1 MNLLD
6 ADFFKYYFCKKFN
19 IFLYENTTTRRTRKI
34 MAIYSPDNFSLIDSP
49 MKLLRLNALAP
60 NFQLP
65 KTAVTIGN
73 FDGVHLGHQAMI
85 SQLKQL
91 AAAENLKTLVMIF
104 EPQPLEFFKGYD
116 APPRITS
123 LREKVEYLTKLGVDY
138 IAVAKFDNHFR
149 SLNAE
154 SFAELLKVKLNA
166 EHLVL
171 GDDFHFGKNRQ
182 GNSEFL
188 TAYGFQVTNLTTVAL
203 DGERVSSTRIRQT
216 LQAGDL
222 ALAAKLLGR
231 PYSITGRV
239 QYGDQIGRTLDF
251 PTINV
256 ALNRHKPCLKGI
268 YGVEVMCETLSLKD
282 KVKADNPEKSG
293 IAGYEPTALFG
304 AGHVGTRPAIKQVHP
319 EWRLEVHFP
328 DVSANLYG
336 LLMRVTFLN
345 YLHGEKDY
353 PSLEA
358 LKVGIDDDVEKLLE
372 FRQNTPHFPF

>member
-1 MNLLD
+1 MQ
-6 ADFFKYYFCKKFN
+6 
-19 IFLYENTTTRRTRKI
+19 
-34 MAIYSPDNFSLIDSP
+34 
-49 MKLLRLNALAP
+49 LLRLNALAP
-60 NFQLP
+60 DFQLE

-85 SQLKQL
+85 AQLKQL
-91 AAAENLKTLVMIF
+91 AAAQQLKTLVMIF
-104 EPQPLEFFKGYD
+104 EPQPLEFFKGYE
-116 APPRITS
+116 APPRISS
-123 LREKVEYLTKLGVDY
+123 LREKVEYLTELGVDY
-138 IAVAKFDNHFR
+138 IAVAKFDNYFR
-149 SLNAE
+149 SLSAE
-154 SFAELLKVKLNA
+154 AFADILKYKLNA
-166 EHLVL
+166 HSLVL

-188 TAYGFQVTNLTTVAL
+188 QQYGFQVTNLNTILA

-239 QYGDQIGRTLDF
+239 QYGDQIGRTIDF

-256 ALNRHKPCLKGI
+256 RLNRHKPCLNGI
-268 YGVEVMCETLSLKD
+268 YGVEVLCETESLQA
-282 KVKADNPEKSG
+282 KVQAENPNQPG
-293 IAGYEPTALFG
+293 IAGYDPTALFG
-304 AGHVGTRPAIKQVHP
+304 AGHVGTRPTIKQDHP

-328 DVSANLYG
+328 EVSANLYG

-358 LKVGIDDDVEKLLE
+358 LKAGIDDDVEKLLE
-372 FRQNTPHFPF
+372 FHRSTPKFPFE

>member
-1 MNLLD
+1 
-6 ADFFKYYFCKKFN
+6 
-19 IFLYENTTTRRTRKI
+19 
-34 MAIYSPDNFSLIDSP
+34 
-49 MKLLRLNALAP
+49 MKLLRLNAL
-60 NFQLP
+60 NSHSVSE

-73 FDGVHLGHQAMI
+73 FDGVHLGHQSMI
-85 SQLKQL
+85 QQLRAVAEQ
-91 AAAENLKTLVMIF
+91 ENLKSVVMIF
-104 EPQPLEFFKGYD
+104 EPQPLEYFKHYE
-116 APPRITS
+116 APPRISS

-138 IAVAKFDNHFR
+138 IAVAKFDETFR
-149 SLNAE
+149 NLSATD
-154 SFAELLKVKLNA
+154 FAEILKTKLNA

-188 TAYGFQVTNLTTVAL
+188 KNYGFAVTNLNTVEL
-203 DGERVSSTRIRQT
+203 NGERVSSTRIRQT

-239 QYGDQIGRTLDF
+239 QYGDQIGRTINF

-256 ALNRHKPCLKGI
+256 RLNRHKPCLHGI
-268 YGVEVMCETLSLKD
+268 YAVDVVCETESLKD
-282 KVKADNPEKSG
+282 RAQASHPDKKGV
-293 IAGYEPTALFG
+293 AGYSPTALFG
-304 AGHVGTRPAIKQVHP
+304 AGHVGTRPAIKQDHP

-336 LLMRVTFLN
+336 LLMRVTFLD
-345 YLHGEKDY
+345 YLHGEKNY

-358 LKVGIDDDVEKLLE
+358 LKAGIDDDVEKLLE
-372 FRQNTPHFPF
+372 FRRNHPTFPF

>member
-1 MNLLD
+1 MQ
-6 ADFFKYYFCKKFN
+6 
-19 IFLYENTTTRRTRKI
+19 
-34 MAIYSPDNFSLIDSP
+34 
-49 MKLLRLNALAP
+49 LLRLNALAP
-60 NFQLP
+60 DFQLE

-85 SQLKQL
+85 AQLKQL
-91 AAAENLKTLVMIF
+91 AAAQQLKTLVMIF
-104 EPQPLEFFKGYD
+104 EPQPLEFFKGYE
-116 APPRITS
+116 APPRISS
-123 LREKVEYLTKLGVDY
+123 LREKVEYLTELGVDY
-138 IAVAKFDNHFR
+138 IAVAKFDNYFR
-149 SLNAE
+149 SLSAE
-154 SFAELLKVKLNA
+154 AFADILKYKLNA
-166 EHLVL
+166 HSLVL

-188 TAYGFQVTNLTTVAL
+188 QQYGFQVTNLNTILA

-216 LQAGDL
+216 LQAGNL

-239 QYGDQIGRTLDF
+239 QYGDQIGRTIDF

-256 ALNRHKPCLKGI
+256 RLNRHKPCLNGI
-268 YGVEVMCETLSLKD
+268 YGVEVLCETESLQA
-282 KVKADNPEKSG
+282 KVQAENPNQPG
-293 IAGYEPTALFG
+293 IAGYDPTALFG
-304 AGHVGTRPAIKQVHP
+304 AGHVGTRPAIKQDHP

-328 DVSANLYG
+328 EVSANLYG

-358 LKVGIDDDVEKLLE
+358 LKAGIDDDVEKLLE
-372 FRQNTPHFPF
+372 FRLSTPKFPFE

>member
-6 ADFFKYYFCKKFN
+6 ADFLNTIFARNLIFFCMKTQQQD
-19 IFLYENTTTRRTRKI
+19 ETRKI

-123 LREKVEYLTKLGVDY
+123 LREKVEYLTELGVDY

-166 EHLVL
+166 QQP
-171 GDDFHFGKNRQ
+171 GFGR
-182 GNSEFL
+182 
-188 TAYGFQVTNLTTVAL
+188 
-203 DGERVSSTRIRQT
+203 
-216 LQAGDL
+216 
-222 ALAAKLLGR
+222 
-231 PYSITGRV
+231 
-239 QYGDQIGRTLDF
+239 
-251 PTINV
+251 
-256 ALNRHKPCLKGI
+256 
-268 YGVEVMCETLSLKD
+268 
-282 KVKADNPEKSG
+282 
-293 IAGYEPTALFG
+293 
-304 AGHVGTRPAIKQVHP
+304 
-319 EWRLEVHFP
+319 
-328 DVSANLYG
+328 
-336 LLMRVTFLN
+336 
-345 YLHGEKDY
+345 
-353 PSLEA
+353 
-358 LKVGIDDDVEKLLE
+358 
-372 FRQNTPHFPF
+372 